1 MQTKDILSELGG
13 FGGPATKSTTTVGE
27 VAWRIEYAWTYKPNP
42 NPVLPI
48 RTRREVFEGSV
59 VALGKRKKNDF
70 TSTMATYCKPWDK
83 STHFLTKTS
92 DEITVYR

>member
-1 MQTKDILSELGG
+1 
-13 FGGPATKSTTTVGE
+13 
-27 VAWRIEYAWTYKPNP
+27 
-42 NPVLPI
+42 
-48 RTRREVFEGSV
+48 

-83 STHFLTKTS
+83 STQFLTKTS